1 MFYVVIYDMQGFLE
15 DFLKRLVLQKSRKRI
30 VYFIEQYMKLLEVL
44 DGFNLDFSNSGG
56 RVKRKSLVDRIYVG
70 DLQGYFIF

>member
-1 MFYVVIYDMQGFLE
+1 
-15 DFLKRLVLQKSRKRI
+15 
-30 VYFIEQYMKLLEVL
+30 MKLLEVL

-70 DLQGYFIF
+70 DFNIGLFYFLKILEL